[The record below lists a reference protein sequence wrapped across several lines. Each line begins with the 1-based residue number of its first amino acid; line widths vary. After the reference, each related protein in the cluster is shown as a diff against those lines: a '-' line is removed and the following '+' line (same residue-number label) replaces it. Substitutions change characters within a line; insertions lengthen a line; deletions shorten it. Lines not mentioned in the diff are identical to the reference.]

1 MADADP
7 VDAEEPADS
16 IDPVLAQFAR
26 PTAETSTRIAVL
38 SDLHLTDEETG
49 TWRVS
54 HRTEDRLEATVE
66 SLNRTADLDAVCFVG
81 DLVQSGT
88 RAEYEAFDRILAGL
102 EVPFYAVPGNHDLLV
117 DDSRETLSL
126 SEFERRY
133 TPGELPYHQRIG
145 GVDLLALN
153 SNRSTRDSLA
163 ESYTGRL
170 EPETLEWLAE
180 RLETVSNPLVA
191 VHHNLPGTRDL
202 LWDSL
207 EQLPVSGGSPDFE
220 NADELVDVLEGADGA
235 RAETASGTVGPLVL
249 TGHLHFPA
257 VTSTRG
263 VREFTLPSLGP
274 YPNAYTILEIDERG
288 TTATMRSVSD
298 YGERLESFTHG
309 LEHSRVMLAAT
320 QLAGLPLVDDLS
332 EGSGGFESGS
342 GSESRSEPGSES
354 GS

>member
-7 VDAEEPADS
+7 VDIAGPADAS
-16 IDPVLAQFAR
+16 DPVLARFAR

-38 SDLHLTDEETG
+38 SDLHLSVEETG

-54 HRTEDRLEATVE
+54 HRTEERFEATVE

-180 RLETVSNPLVA
+180 RLETVSNPLVV

-220 NADELVDVLEGADGA
+220 NADELVDVLEGDGSKTAD
-235 RAETASGTVGPLVL
+235 GTVGPLVL

-257 VTSTRG
+257 VTATRG

-298 YGERLESFTHG
+298 YEERLESFTHG
-309 LEHSRVMLAAT
+309 FEQCRVMLAAA

-332 EGSGGFESGS
+332 GVGVGAGSGDGS
-342 GSESRSEPGSES
+342 
-354 GS
+354 